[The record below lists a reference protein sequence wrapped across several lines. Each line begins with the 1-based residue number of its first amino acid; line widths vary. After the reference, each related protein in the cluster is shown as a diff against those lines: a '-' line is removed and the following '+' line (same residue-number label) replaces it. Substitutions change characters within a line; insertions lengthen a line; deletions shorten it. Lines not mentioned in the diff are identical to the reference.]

1 MIKLKQLFKKVVN
14 SVKKIFIKDK
24 LKTLPEGQLQYEV
37 SQGSISLE
45 ELRKKEENELY
56 ENVKT
61 GKIPLNSL
69 LITDLVKV
77 LAISKEELNVEDES
91 FKKIKTESSLIVDKL
106 KLLENARKGLV
117 NSNTKLP

>member
-14 SVKKIFIKDK
+14 SVKKIFVKDK
-24 LKTLPEGQLQYEV
+24 LKTLPEGNFQYETAPA
-37 SQGSISLE
+37 GISLE
-45 ELRKKEENELY
+45 ELRIKEENELY

-91 FKKIKTESSLIVDKL
+91 FKKLKTEGSLITDKL
-106 KLLENARKGLV
+106 KLLENARKGLL
-117 NSNTKLP
+117 NINTLQ

>member
-1 MIKLKQLFKKVVN
+1 MIKLKQLFKKLVN
-14 SVKKIFIKDK
+14 SVKKVFIKDK
-24 LKTLPEGQLQYEV
+24 LKTLPEGNFQYETAPA
-37 SQGSISLE
+37 GISLE
-45 ELRKKEENELY
+45 ELRIKEENELY

-91 FKKIKTESSLIVDKL
+91 FKKLKTEGSLITDKL
-106 KLLENARKGLV
+106 KLLENARKGLL
-117 NSNTKLP
+117 NINTLQ

>member
-14 SVKKIFIKDK
+14 SVKKIFVKDK
-24 LKTLPEGQLQYEV
+24 LKTLPEGNFQYETAPA
-37 SQGSISLE
+37 GISLE
-45 ELRKKEENELY
+45 ELRIKEENELY

-91 FKKIKTESSLIVDKL
+91 FKKLKTEGSLITDKL
-106 KLLENARKGLV
+106 KLLENARKGLLNI
-117 NSNTKLP
+117 NSLP